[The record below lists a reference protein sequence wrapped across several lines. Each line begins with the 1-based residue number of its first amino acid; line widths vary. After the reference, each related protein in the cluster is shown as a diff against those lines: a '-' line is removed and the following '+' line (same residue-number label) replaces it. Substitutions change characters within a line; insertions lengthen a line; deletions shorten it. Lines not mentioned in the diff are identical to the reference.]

1 MFIRMNKSRA
11 QTTAEYA
18 ILFAIVVGAFIA
30 MQVYIKRG
38 LQGRIKDVVDT
49 RGSGGNVG
57 GSTLTF
63 NTGQYEPYYAQSNA
77 RTDQGSNETTTM
89 GAGATVDS
97 TSNQR
102 TTVNRDST
110 TLSVNGTGSTTP

>member
-1 MFIRMNKSRA
+1 MFIQMNRSRA

-38 LQGRIKDVVDT
+38 LQGRIKDVVDA
-49 RGSGGNVG
+49 RGGGGDVG
-57 GSTLTF
+57 NTQLTF
-63 NTGQYEPYYAQSNA
+63 NTAQYEPYYLQSNA
-77 RTDQGSNETTTM
+77 QTTQTSNESET
-89 GAGATVDS
+89 AGLGGGVNK

-102 TTVNRDST
+102 TNVTREQQ
-110 TLSVNGTGSTTP
+110 TLSVNGTGQ

>member
-1 MFIRMNKSRA
+1 MFIRLNRSRA

-63 NTGQYEPYYAQSNA
+63 NTGQYEPYYLQSNA
-77 RTDQGSNETTTM
+77 QTDQSTNETTTM
-89 GAGATVDS
+89 GAGASVGT
-97 TSNQR
+97 TTNAT
-102 TTVNRDST
+102 TTVNRDQT
-110 TLSVNGTGSTTP
+110 TLSVNGTGGTTP